1 MQRPHN
7 KRRNILYVS
16 RALSKPLT
24 PFVFSQGSVWRPA
37 VQSLTQESDSQKW
50 LTWNVWLWGHWTLGM
65 SEWITPCNTWHRL
78 FYLPG
83 YCCWHKAMPAACDPR
98 WHRMMRRDMQAFW
111 SSSPERV
118 SGTEEQCCLSG
129 TSLQLQWQSVLSME
143 QCSLMGQFHKKM
155 DWVKMFF
162 SSFFS
167 PHFSGSL
174 GKMSKSRRSRC
185 YICLHN
191 HSTEHWGF
199 KRDLYALPTHSVVT
213 H

>member
-7 KRRNILYVS
+7 KRRNTLYVS

-24 PFVFSQGSVWRPA
+24 PPFVFSQGSVWRPA

-118 SGTEEQCCLSG
+118 SGTGEQCCLSG

-143 QCSLMGQFHKKM
+143 QCSLMGQFHKKNGLSKN
-155 DWVKMFF
+155 VFF
-162 SSFFS
+162 LLF
-167 PHFSGSL
+167 P
-174 GKMSKSRRSRC
+174 
-185 YICLHN
+185 
-191 HSTEHWGF
+191 
-199 KRDLYALPTHSVVT
+199 PTSVVPLEKCRSPGGVDVISVYIIIQQNAEGLKGICMRCQLIQS
-213 H
+213 